1 MATHTPRQDSENNR
15 NLRKPGV
22 LVDVAYS
29 DYQKK
34 IIRDRHYGPSDQTQ
48 IHSSSAILNIGG
60 RLHNPRS
67 SWNHY
72 RREAPTETTFGAT
85 NQPYRLSEVLP
96 TKMALSDETVRLVLE
111 TLTKTLEEMRIS
123 AKENSDLN
131 KEIMGFL
138 REKVVAQAETTVPK
152 QE

>member
-1 MATHTPRQDSENNR
+1 
-15 NLRKPGV
+15 
-22 LVDVAYS
+22 
-29 DYQKK
+29 
-34 IIRDRHYGPSDQTQ
+34 
-48 IHSSSAILNIGG
+48 
-60 RLHNPRS
+60 
-67 SWNHY
+67 
-72 RREAPTETTFGAT
+72 
-85 NQPYRLSEVLP
+85 
-96 TKMALSDETVRLVLE
+96 MALSDETVRLVLE